1 LVPKN
6 LQTTPKGSTPRFASP
21 LLLKF
26 WDTKMVTISHLVGKI
41 VSSRPILHEA
51 IDQGIISYGNLA
63 EQLIPEIE
71 EELGKKVKHSAVV
84 MSLRRY
90 AENLEKRYAK
100 PKFDYNSEII
110 MKTNLCDIS
119 VRKSPSLFEK
129 LKKIYSIVDYERG
142 DVLNV
147 IHGNYEVSIV
157 SNMKH
162 LEKIKSALKGEK
174 ILNVET
180 DLVSLS
186 FSFSGDFLHTPGII
200 STAAR
205 KLNWDNVNIYEL
217 VSTLT
222 ELTFIVSKKDSA
234 KGYSALQRLVSEK

>member
-1 LVPKN
+1 MP
-6 LQTTPKGSTPRFASP
+6 
-21 LLLKF
+21 
-26 WDTKMVTISHLVGKI
+26 TISHLVGKI

-51 IDQGIISYGNLA
+51 VEQGIVSYGNLA
-63 EQLIPEIE
+63 EKLVPEIE
-71 EELGKKVKHSAVV
+71 EELNKKIKHSAVV
-84 MSLRRY
+84 MALRRY
-90 AENLEKRYAK
+90 AENIQKNYAA

-110 MKTNLCDIS
+110 MKTNLVDIS
-119 VRKSPSLFEK
+119 IRKSPALFSK
-129 LKKIYSIVDYERG
+129 LKKIYSLVNYEKG

-157 SNMKH
+157 SNMRY
-162 LEKIKSALKGEK
+162 LEKIKKEIKGEK
-174 ILNVET
+174 ILNVEK

-186 FSFSGDFLHTPGII
+186 LNFSGDFMHTPGVI

-205 KLNWDNVNIYEL
+205 KLNWENVNIYEL

-234 KGYSALQRLVSEK
+234 KGYNALQRLVSGK

>member
-1 LVPKN
+1 
-6 LQTTPKGSTPRFASP
+6 
-21 LLLKF
+21 
-26 WDTKMVTISHLVGKI
+26 MVTVSHLIGKI
-41 VSSRPILHEA
+41 VSSKPILHEA
-51 IDQGIISYGNLA
+51 IEQGIISYGNLA
-63 EQLIPEIE
+63 EQLLPEIE
-71 EELGKKVKHSAVV
+71 EELDKKVKHSAVV
-84 MSLRRY
+84 MALRRY
-90 AENLEKRYAK
+90 AEKIEKTQAK

-119 VRKSPSLFEK
+119 VRKSPALFTK
-129 LKKIYSIVDYERG
+129 LKKIYSIVNYEKG

-157 SNMKH
+157 SNMRY
-162 LEKIKSALKGEK
+162 LDKIKKELKGEK
-174 ILNVET
+174 LLNTEK

-186 FSFSGDFLHTPGII
+186 LSFSGDFLHTPGII

-234 KGYSALQRLVSEK
+234 RGYSALQRLVSEK